1 MFEAR
6 FQTFEDAG
14 ERGASASRLAALR
27 AELKRQ
33 NLDGFIVPR
42 ADRHQGEYVPPS
54 EERIAWLTGFTGSA
68 GAAIVLADRAAIF
81 VDGRY
86 QLQVRDQVDTSL
98 FSVEHLVDNPPDKWL
113 EANLPK
119 DARFGYDPWLHTA
132 DGAEKL
138 VKAASAAGA
147 TLVPADPNPVDVVW
161 VERPAPPLG
170 RLTVHDQEF
179 AGEPASEK
187 IARVQAELAK
197 LKADALIVSDPH
209 NVAWTFN
216 IRGSDVAHTPLPLS
230 FASVPREGRPS
241 IYMDGRKLS
250 NEVRDYLE
258 TFADVREPAAFSGDL
273 KALGE
278 TKAAVRLDSA
288 TASDVLARTI
298 SDAGGTITRAADPI
312 TAMKAVKNATE
323 IAGAHAAQV
332 RDGAAVANFLAWFDR
347 EAPRGKL
354 TEIDAVAALETFRR
368 DTGLLKELSF
378 PTISGSG
385 PNGAIVHYRVT
396 RATNRIIAPGEL
408 FLVDSG
414 AQYQDGTTDITRT
427 IAVGAPSVEMRER
440 FTRVLKGHIAIAR
453 AVFPDGTTGAQLDSF
468 ARQFLWAAGIDFDHG
483 TGHGVGSYLSVHEG
497 PARISKLGTAPL
509 KRGMILSNEPGY
521 YKAGAYGIRIENL
534 VLVIEAKIDGAE
546 KDMNAFETL
555 TFAPFDRRLIEP
567 ALMTADELVWLDAYH
582 ARVAATLGPLV
593 AAGTRSWLEAVTR
606 PLRG

>member
-6 FQTFEDAG
+6 FQTFEDSG

-27 AELKRQ
+27 VELKRQ

-42 ADRHQGEYVPPS
+42 ADRHQNEYVPPS
-54 EERIAWLTGFTGSA
+54 EERLLWLTGFSGSA
-68 GAAIVLADRAAIF
+68 GTAIVLADRAAIF

-113 EANLPK
+113 EANLTK

-132 DGAEKL
+132 EGAEKL
-138 VKAASAAGA
+138 AKAASAAGA
-147 TLVPADPNPVDVVW
+147 TFVPTDPNPIDAVW
-161 VERPAPPLG
+161 TERPAPPLG
-170 RLTVHDQEF
+170 RVTVHDQKF
-179 AGEPASEK
+179 AGEPAAEK
-187 IARVQAELAK
+187 LARVQAEIGK
-197 LKADALIVSDPH
+197 LKSDALIVSDPH
-209 NVAWTFN
+209 NIAWTFN
-216 IRGSDVAHTPLPLS
+216 IRGSDVSHTPLPLA
-230 FASVPREGRPS
+230 FASLPREGRAS
-241 IYMDGRKLS
+241 IYIDGRKLS

-258 TFADVREPAAFSGDL
+258 ALADVREPASFADDL
-273 KALGE
+273 KTLGE

-288 TASDVLARTI
+288 TAADALVRTI
-298 SDAGGTITRAADPI
+298 SDAGGTVTRAADPI
-312 TAMKAVKNATE
+312 TAMKAVKNTTE
-323 IAGAHAAQV
+323 MAGAHAAQL
-332 RDGAAVANFLAWFDR
+332 RDGAAFANFLAWFDR
-347 EAPRGKL
+347 EAPTEKL

-396 RATNRIIAPGEL
+396 RATSRTIAPGEL

-414 AQYQDGTTDITRT
+414 AQYEDGTTDITRT
-427 IAVGAPSVEMRER
+427 IAVGTPTAEMRER

-453 AVFPDGTTGAQLDSF
+453 AVFPDGATGAQLDSF
-468 ARQFLWAAGIDFDHG
+468 AREHLWAAGIDFDHG

-497 PARISKLGTAPL
+497 PARISKLGTSAL

-521 YKAGAYGIRIENL
+521 YKEGAYGIRLENL
-534 VLVIEAKIDGAE
+534 VLVTETQIEGAE

-567 ALMTADELVWLDAYH
+567 KLMTADEIAWLDAYH
-582 ARVAATLGPLV
+582 ARVAQMIAPLV
-593 AAGTRSWLEAVTR
+593 AADTREWLDAATR